1 MTCAPRQ
8 GAGQVIGMGDTGL
21 DMGHCLLRDDAV
33 PVPATLA
40 GGLQQEPDGGALY
53 FDSTAHRKLRYYR
66 LADDGVDAN
75 GHGTHCGG
83 SAAGSP
89 QANGTGA
96 RLRSRCSA
104 RAGPACLW
112 HPAMRSAA
120 RPCMPALH
128 SRSSAAAEP
137 GSRSAGAMAPQPI
150 AQTGDQRKAAPAPR
164 AAGSADWQ
172 GMAPAAKLAFQ
183 DLGAGTSGTI
193 DLGGD
198 LATDYYPYTYARSVA
213 LRSQLAC
220 SALHESGGS
229 DQRPGALPRRP
240 CAACAQ
246 RAAAMPCSHL
256 CAAVPSHWSGALP
269 SRSPCASGTP
279 GLRRPTPGSAL
290 LGWQDT
296 RRALGDRRGAA
307 GHGRAGARAC
317 TPTRGARR
325 RRTTTASRST
335 WTPLPGRACTNAL
348 HLSTLTCS
356 CAAWLP
362 LALDVDTFAW
372 ARLHKPIPALT
383 ALPRCLFMFG
393 GTAARATRE
402 QFMPAPESRL
412 LAHRACACAYQRIRR
427 PRWRAQAH
435 QDFLPVFAAGNLGE
449 SELPS
454 SLSSPAVAKNCLA
467 VGAPPGCCSNLCGL
481 PRVASVQ

>member
-1 MTCAPRQ
+1 
-8 GAGQVIGMGDTGL
+8 
-21 DMGHCLLRDDAV
+21 
-33 PVPATLA
+33 
-40 GGLQQEPDGGALY
+40 
-53 FDSTAHRKLRYYR
+53 
-66 LADDGVDAN
+66 
-75 GHGTHCGG
+75 
-83 SAAGSP
+83 
-89 QANGTGA
+89 
-96 RLRSRCSA
+96 
-104 RAGPACLW
+104 
-112 HPAMRSAA
+112 
-120 RPCMPALH
+120 MPALH

-372 ARLHKPIPALT
+372 ARLHKCTPSFHTHLLLRCLVTSGARRGHLCLGAPAQMHPIFPHSPAPALLGYLWLST
-383 ALPRCLFMFG
+383 WTPLPGRACTNLFPRSPRSRAACSCLAGLQHALQENSSCRPRNHASWR
-393 GTAARATRE
+393 TARAH
-402 QFMPAPESRL
+402 A
-412 LAHRACACAYQRIRR
+412 RIS
-427 PRWRAQAH
+427 A
-435 QDFLPVFAAGNLGE
+435 
-449 SELPS
+449 
-454 SLSSPAVAKNCLA
+454 
-467 VGAPPGCCSNLCGL
+467 
-481 PRVASVQ
+481 

>member
-1 MTCAPRQ
+1 
-8 GAGQVIGMGDTGL
+8 
-21 DMGHCLLRDDAV
+21 
-33 PVPATLA
+33 
-40 GGLQQEPDGGALY
+40 
-53 FDSTAHRKLRYYR
+53 
-66 LADDGVDAN
+66 
-75 GHGTHCGG
+75 
-83 SAAGSP
+83 
-89 QANGTGA
+89 
-96 RLRSRCSA
+96 
-104 RAGPACLW
+104 
-112 HPAMRSAA
+112 
-120 RPCMPALH
+120 MPALH

-372 ARLHKPIPALT
+372 ARLHKCTPFFHTHL
-383 ALPRCLFMFG
+383 LLRCLVTSG
-393 GTAARATRE
+393 ARRGHLCLGA
-402 QFMPAPESRL
+402 PAQTYSR
-412 LAHRACACAYQRIRR
+412 AHRAPALLVHVWRDCSTRYKRTVHAGPGITPPGAPRVRMRVSAHKAAALARAGAPGLPARVCRRQPGRERAAVLAQLARRRQELPRRGCAAGLLLQPLRAASRRIRPVTGPWTHGGAACAQ
-427 PRWRAQAH
+427 
-435 QDFLPVFAAGNLGE
+435 
-449 SELPS
+449 
-454 SLSSPAVAKNCLA
+454 
-467 VGAPPGCCSNLCGL
+467 
-481 PRVASVQ
+481 RVANLALMGRASDVPHSRSS

>member
-1 MTCAPRQ
+1 
-8 GAGQVIGMGDTGL
+8 
-21 DMGHCLLRDDAV
+21 
-33 PVPATLA
+33 
-40 GGLQQEPDGGALY
+40 
-53 FDSTAHRKLRYYR
+53 
-66 LADDGVDAN
+66 
-75 GHGTHCGG
+75 
-83 SAAGSP
+83 
-89 QANGTGA
+89 
-96 RLRSRCSA
+96 
-104 RAGPACLW
+104 
-112 HPAMRSAA
+112 
-120 RPCMPALH
+120 
-128 SRSSAAAEP
+128 
-137 GSRSAGAMAPQPI
+137 MAPQPI

-372 ARLHKPIPALT
+372 ARLHKCTPSFHTHLLLRCLVTSGARRGHLCLGAPAQMHSIFPHSPAPALLGYLWRSTWTPLPGRACTNAPHFSTLTCSCAAWLPLALDVDTFAWARLHKPIPALT